1 MSPSQTSLATT
12 LPMVPA
18 ELTRPRPRTVWR
30 WTREQDL
37 PLSRSK
43 LARILDLAK
52 DRDVLDVGCV
62 GGRNERIE
70 DSSHARLSK
79 VARYCVGIDIVT
91 DEVERRKVAGYNV
104 EIADAEDFHLGRT
117 FDVIVAADVIE
128 HLANPGSFLAR
139 AREHLRPS
147 GVLCLV
153 TPNALSLNN
162 ALKSLAGLQV
172 AINPEHTCCFDRKTL
187 GELLTRCGFRVVE
200 EYWQD
205 YLKHPLTAMFLHFRK
220 NLAAHLLVFA
230 RPEWTVRPS

>member
-1 MSPSQTSLATT
+1 MSASRISSATQ
-12 LPMVPA
+12 PVVPA
-18 ELTRPRPRTVWR
+18 RPARPPPRSLWR
-30 WTREQDL
+30 WTREDDL

-43 LARILDLAK
+43 LARVLEIAK

-70 DSSHARLSK
+70 DSSHARLAK
-79 VARYCVGIDIVT
+79 VARYCVGIDIVV
-91 DEVERRKVAGYNV
+91 DEIERRRLAGYNV
-104 EIADAEDFHLGRT
+104 EIASAEDFHFGRT
-117 FDVIVAADVIE
+117 FDVILAADVIE
-128 HLANPGSFLAR
+128 HLANPGNFLAR
-139 AREHLRPS
+139 VREHLRPS

-172 AINPEHTCCFDRKTL
+172 AVNPEHTCWFDRKTL

-220 NLAAHLLVFA
+220 NLAAHLLVIA
-230 RPEWTVRPS
+230 RPEWSVRPS